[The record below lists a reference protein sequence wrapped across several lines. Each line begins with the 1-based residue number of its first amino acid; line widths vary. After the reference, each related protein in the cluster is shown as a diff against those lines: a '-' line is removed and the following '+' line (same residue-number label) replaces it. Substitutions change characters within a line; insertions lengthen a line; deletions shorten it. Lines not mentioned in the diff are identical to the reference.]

1 MFGKKKETKKEDEL
15 AFTFKPRTI
24 NNGKETLTDM
34 SLIKAFYQNFIVT
47 KTGYLIALIE
57 ATGINLE
64 LLNEEEQAYMFDTYN
79 SFLMTS
85 LGDRAEEQQQYLDMT
100 IPVDLEEYTLSY
112 KKRYLEELDKEEPN
126 RARANLIASYIDDFT
141 QKMQTGE
148 MSTKKHILVIRHP
161 IKDKTF
167 ASLKMASTDLNEKV
181 LQYINRLE
189 ESFDNY
195 DLEAKK
201 LHTDEIKNV
210 LVNLINFTGH

>member
-1 MFGKKKETKKEDEL
+1 MFGKKKETKKEDKL

-57 ATGINLE
+57 TTGINLE

-167 ASLKMASTDLNEKV
+167 TSLKMASTDLNEKV